1 MTDCAPWITFRP
13 EIKVLDCSVRDG
25 GLMNDS
31 KFDDSFVK
39 AAYETC
45 LSAGIDYME
54 IGYKNSKRVFPTDKY
69 GPWRHC
75 DEEDLRRIVGD
86 NKTSLKLSAM
96 ADSGGKSDWKTDILS
111 KKDSVLDMIRVAC
124 YGSQMHEAM
133 EMIWDAHEK
142 GYETTCNI
150 MAISVA
156 KDAEIEQALRMV
168 RESPVSTVVIV
179 DSFGALYSE
188 QIGALVDKYQAAVD
202 GTGKE
207 VGIHA
212 HNNQHLAFAH
222 TMEAIVRGVNRVD
235 YTFAGLGRGGG
246 NCCTELLLGFLR
258 NPKYRIRPVWKLIEE
273 HILDLQKTLDWGP
286 LPHYI
291 MTGQMNQHPRT
302 AIRARDNE
310 DPSKIV
316 DFFDRCVSDV

>member
-1 MTDCAPWITFRP
+1 MADLAPWITFRP

-31 KFDDSFVK
+31 KFDDAFVK
-39 AAYETC
+39 AAYDTC
-45 LSAGIDYME
+45 IKAGIDYME
-54 IGYKNSKRVFPTDKY
+54 VGYKNSKRVFPVDRF

-86 NKTSLKLSAM
+86 NKTPLKLSAM
-96 ADSGGKSDWKTDILS
+96 ADAGGKSDWKTDILP

-124 YGSQMHEAM
+124 YVSQVPEAL

-156 KDAEIEQALRMV
+156 KDAEIDQALQMV

-188 QIGALVDKYQAAVD
+188 QIGALVNKYQSALE

-212 HNNQHLAFAH
+212 HNNQQLAFAN
-222 TMEAIVRGVNRVD
+222 TIEAIVRGVNRVD
-235 YTFAGLGRGGG
+235 STFAGLGRGGG
-246 NCCTELLLGFLR
+246 NCSTELLLGFLR

-273 HILDLQKTLDWGP
+273 HVLELQKTLDWGP

-291 MTGQMNQHPRT
+291 MTGQLNQHPRT
-302 AIRARDNE
+302 AIRARDQE
-310 DPSKIV
+310 DETRLV